1 MNKLKK
7 AVAACHTG
15 PTLKPVSLLTTI
27 RDTGYWLFLSPISF
41 LVYIEREREGKHVLE
56 IICGT
61 RFSPSTVCA
70 IAQTQVSRLGGKHL
84 HPACHFVSTLLF
96 SYCTCDTTFVSMKG
110 GWAKKTVPGWR
121 KSSSENP
128 SHAEEWNCQCPAKP
142 HHSWRVLQEPHI
154 TTTKSLGT
162 FIPSFFFF
170 LLCFH
175 PLVTPFC
182 SSFFASFR
190 HFGWPSQK
198 WSRSLVVTFMS
209 HDGQRAAKVV
219 PPGNWVHL
227 LD

>member
-15 PTLKPVSLLTTI
+15 PTLKPVSLLKTI

-61 RFSPSTVCA
+61 RFSLSTVCA
-70 IAQTQVSRLGGKHL
+70 IAQTQVGRLGGKHL
-84 HPACHFVSTLLF
+84 HPPCHFVSTPLF
-96 SYCTCDTTFVSMKG
+96 SYCTCDAIFVSMKG

-162 FIPSFFFF
+162 FIPPFFFF
-170 LLCFH
+170 SVFILWL
-175 PLVTPFC
+175 PLSDAA
-182 SSFFASFR
+182 SSPLSDILDDHLKNEAEA
-190 HFGWPSQK
+190 W
-198 WSRSLVVTFMS
+198 WSLSWVMMDKGQPRSYPQAIGS
-209 HDGQRAAKVV
+209 IS
-219 PPGNWVHL
+219 
-227 LD
+227 